1 MKILDTAMTGIVKG
15 NSARYYSKYVV
26 AGKEH
31 TETLNNFKYQ
41 NIINPNNEITI
52 GNTCASSVTF
62 SIYMPT
68 VSLENKEITVFEGV
82 KVNEEIQYIQ
92 LGIFTVTKQ
101 TSDGEYTSYE
111 AYDRMYKADMP
122 YFSDMT
128 FPGTDKIILNEICS
142 KLGIS
147 LATNIVT
154 AHTINEKPQG
164 YTYREIIGYMAML
177 QGSNAVINSDGNL
190 ELRWYKDSGYVL
202 DGHKYYQ
209 QGVTFT
215 TSKDFI
221 IQKLTCNNTKS
232 GSTEQSEITSG
243 DGATGLS
250 FANPFMTQ
258 AILDEIYKKI
268 GGFTFRPLTVKF
280 VGDYRL
286 EVGDIITVNKGGVDY
301 KVPVMQIKHECDGGL
316 MDTVTSIGQ
325 SDTENTSVASGPI
338 TKQMERYYADLIT
351 VNKALIN
358 KLDVDTAKITYATI
372 TNLKATNASVDNL
385 KTNKLDATYAD
396 IINANVESLKAANAE
411 ITQLKANSLT
421 ADIADLKYAQIDFAN
436 VKGQV
441 VTTSLI
447 KDGAVTNEKVGNL
460 SANKITSGEIDA
472 SKIKVY
478 NLNADY
484 LTVGYINGKRI
495 GTGSLSLDKLAEE
508 VPTKEY
514 LDKVQEELQGQI
526 DGNIE
531 TFTKTEIPTLNN
543 EPAVNWTDNATRKK
557 HIGDICYV
565 VNPASSAD
573 GYSYRFANTGT
584 EQAPVYEWVLIKD
597 SDVTKALQD
606 IININGEIT
615 GIKKFNVEVSS
626 WKTDTSE
633 ELSSLKKRTTTIET
647 DYSTKQEV
655 TDKINGIQVGGTNM
669 LLWTTTM
676 PGKFSSDSSGA
687 SSKGTVS
694 YQSDG
699 SALVTNNNSN
709 FCFQYHPDVSVMI
722 GSTYVVSAYYK
733 DVSGTQE
740 HQFQI
745 AYATA
750 SGKYAD
756 FHGVTG
762 TREVE
767 NGWKQSYLVF
777 TIPNTIKTPSL
788 ITIYLRSGTD
798 FTLYTHRYYIKNVK
812 LELGNK
818 VTDWSPAPED
828 VVDAIN
834 TKVSTT
840 VFNEV
845 KQTVDENSANIT
857 KMTETIS
864 TKADNSTV
872 TTLTNT
878 VNSVKQ
884 TANSNSSSISSLTTT
899 VSNVQTTANTA
910 KSTANTAKSTADTAN
925 NTANTAKSTADS
937 ALTKVNTLTTTVTN
951 QGSSITQLQTSINNK
966 VWKQD
971 ITTAVND
978 IQIGGR
984 NLAESTNQGTTGW
997 GWSMKSGGHTQSE
1010 IVENNIRTCKL
1021 LRNSTAQSGWSV
1033 IEYSRIG
1040 RSKYE
1045 PNTVYTVSF
1054 DVKSNVNTVM
1064 HIDLLQGNGT
1074 DNLMGSSTTV
1084 NSQIK
1089 ANQWNKLI
1097 WIIKTATT
1105 LPSSTGQLL
1114 YITGMNSGTG
1124 VWYQFKNLK
1133 IEKGNKATDWSPAP
1147 EDVDSSINAVNN
1159 KVTTVSNQYT
1169 TLNQTVNSISG
1180 TVNSHTEQIK
1190 QKADNSTVTTINN
1203 KVTSLT
1209 TDLSGFKTTVSN
1221 TYATKNSL
1229 SNYATTAAMNSAIS
1243 QSASSIT
1250 QSVSA
1255 TYATKSSLSSYATTA
1270 SLSAYIAKTD
1280 TGTLK
1285 SCIEA
1290 IADTINITAR
1300 GGLNLSGNRFTL
1312 NSTNTSITANGT
1324 ITCKNFV
1331 GNGGTIGGWNIN
1343 STSIYSD
1350 YKYDPSV
1357 GYGLYRVSLDKS
1369 TGSDSKVMSVR
1380 AAVKDNVFNYP
1391 FYVRSDGYLY
1401 TVKGQ
1406 ISGFQFDSNKMSNTV
1421 SIYLLPDKDVL
1432 HTLRN
1437 AIVNNTTSQLAL
1449 SQYDLNGSGK
1459 VDLTDFVVA
1468 KNYVLGTQTET
1479 NFSKWKYAKK
1489 SDITYKLNPSDVKN
1503 ALSISGTD
1511 IWGKTRQTTLG
1522 IGTLYSNEISCDNL
1536 IVKDPVDY
1544 STFNTFLNTINVR
1557 ESSTS
1562 IDLDSFKRNYV
1573 IKGNGMLIV
1582 NISVWTDTTDDYGTT
1597 AAEIYIDEKCVTE
1610 NHHRMTNS
1618 HPSELAGGA
1627 TFVWWFNDNTT
1638 HSIIIKAGS
1647 SKNGTKT
1654 YTQSIQA
1661 LFGLQIST

>member
-1 MKILDTAMTGIVKG
+1 MKILDTAMTEIVKG

-26 AGKEH
+26 EGKEH
-31 TETLNNFKYQ
+31 IETLNNFKFQ

-68 VSLENKEITVFEGV
+68 VSLENKEITIFEGV
-82 KVNEEIQYIQ
+82 KVGTEINYIKS
-92 LGIFTVTKQ
+92 GIFTVTKQ
-101 TSDGEYTSYE
+101 ASDGEYTSYE

-128 FPGTDKIILNEICS
+128 FPSTDKAILNEICS

-177 QGSNAVINSDGNL
+177 QGSNAVINADGNL

-243 DGATGLS
+243 DGATGLT

-301 KVPVMQIKHECDGGL
+301 KVPIMQITHECDGGL

-338 TKQMERYYADLIT
+338 TKQMQRYYADLIL

-358 KLDVDTAKITYATI
+358 KLSVDEADIRYASIET
-372 TNLKATNASVDNL
+372 LKAVNANIDNL

-495 GTGSLSLDKLAEE
+495 GSGSIELDKLAEE

-615 GIKKFNVEVSS
+615 GIKKFNVEISS
-626 WKTDTSE
+626 WKTDTDS
-633 ELSSLKKRTTTIET
+633 ELSSLKTRTTSLET
-647 DYSTKQEV
+647 DMGNKVDTTTFNEVKQTVDENSSTITKMSETLSKKADSGTVTTLSNTVNSIKQTTDSNTSSISSLTTTV
-655 TDKINGIQVGGTNM
+655 TKVENTANSASKTATAANNTANTAKSTADSALSKVNTLTTTVTNQGSSITQLQGSITNKVWKTDITESVNNLQIGGTNM

-699 SALVTNNNSN
+699 SAFVINNNSN
-709 FCFQYHPDVSVMI
+709 FRFQYHPDVNVMI
-722 GSTYVVSAYYK
+722 GATYVVSAYYR
-733 DVSGTQE
+733 DVSGAQA

-762 TREVE
+762 TREVGD
-767 NGWKQSYLVF
+767 GWKQSYLVF
-777 TIPNTIKTPSL
+777 TIPDTIKTSNL
-788 ITIYLRSGTD
+788 ITVYLKSGAD
-798 FTLYTHRYYIKNVK
+798 YTLYNHSYYIKNVK

-818 VTDWSPAPED
+818 VTTWSPAPED
-828 VVDAIN
+828 V
-834 TKVSTT
+834 
-840 VFNEV
+840 
-845 KQTVDENSANIT
+845 
-857 KMTETIS
+857 
-864 TKADNSTV
+864 
-872 TTLTNT
+872 
-878 VNSVKQ
+878 
-884 TANSNSSSISSLTTT
+884 SS
-899 VSNVQTTANTA
+899 
-910 KSTANTAKSTADTAN
+910 
-925 NTANTAKSTADS
+925 
-937 ALTKVNTLTTTVTN
+937 
-951 QGSSITQLQTSINNK
+951 G
-966 VWKQD
+966 
-971 ITTAVND
+971 
-978 IQIGGR
+978 
-984 NLAESTNQGTTGW
+984 
-997 GWSMKSGGHTQSE
+997 
-1010 IVENNIRTCKL
+1010 
-1021 LRNSTAQSGWSV
+1021 
-1033 IEYSRIG
+1033 
-1040 RSKYE
+1040 
-1045 PNTVYTVSF
+1045 
-1054 DVKSNVNTVM
+1054 
-1064 HIDLLQGNGT
+1064 
-1074 DNLMGSSTTV
+1074 
-1084 NSQIK
+1084 
-1089 ANQWNKLI
+1089 
-1097 WIIKTATT
+1097 
-1105 LPSSTGQLL
+1105 
-1114 YITGMNSGTG
+1114 
-1124 VWYQFKNLK
+1124 
-1133 IEKGNKATDWSPAP
+1133 
-1147 EDVDSSINAVNN
+1147 INAVDT
-1159 KVTTVSNQYT
+1159 KVTAVSNQYT
-1169 TLNQTVNSISG
+1169 TLNQTVNSISA
-1180 TVNSHTEQIK
+1180 TVNSHTSQIAT
-1190 QKADNSTVTTINN
+1190 KADNSTVTTINN

-1243 QSASSIT
+1243 QSANSIT

-1312 NSTNTSITANGT
+1312 SSTNTTITTDGT
-1324 ITCKNFV
+1324 ITTKKFV

-1350 YKYDPSV
+1350 YRYDPSV

-1380 AAVKDNVFNYP
+1380 ATVKDNVFNYP

-1437 AIVNNTTSQLAL
+1437 AIVNNTTSQLPL
-1449 SQYDLNGSGK
+1449 EQYDLNGNGE
-1459 VDLTDFVVA
+1459 VNLADFVVA
-1468 KNYVLGTQTET
+1468 KNYVLGTHTET
-1479 NFSKWKYAKK
+1479 DFRKWKYAKT

-1544 STFNTFLNTINVR
+1544 STFNTFLNTINVK
-1557 ESSTS
+1557 ETSTS
-1562 IDLDSFKRNYV
+1562 IDLDNFVRNYT
-1573 IKGNGMLIV
+1573 IKGNGMLVV

-1597 AAEIYIDEKCVTE
+1597 TAKIYIDGNCVM
-1610 NHHRMTNS
+1610 NNRNRMTNS

-1638 HSIIIKAGS
+1638 HNIQIEAGS
-1647 SKNGTKT
+1647 SKEGTKT

>member
-1 MKILDTAMTGIVKG
+1 MKILDTAMTEIVKG

-26 AGKEH
+26 DGKEH
-31 TETLNNFKYQ
+31 IETLNNFKFL
-41 NIINPNNEITI
+41 NMINPNNEITI
-52 GNTCASSVTF
+52 GNTCSSSVTF
-62 SIYMPT
+62 SIYMPAI
-68 VSLENKEITVFEGV
+68 SLENKEITVFEGV

-122 YFSDMT
+122 YFSDMV
-128 FPGTDKIILNEICS
+128 FPSTDKAILNEICG

-147 LATNIVT
+147 LATSITNT
-154 AHTINEKPQG
+154 HTITDKPQG
-164 YTYREIIGYMAML
+164 YTYREIIGYIAML
-177 QGSNAVINSDGNL
+177 QGCNAVINANGNL
-190 ELRWYKDSGYVL
+190 ELRWYKDSSYVL

-243 DGATGLS
+243 DGATGLT

-301 KVPVMQIKHECDGGL
+301 KVPIMQITHECDGGL

-338 TKQMERYYADLIT
+338 AKQMERYYADLIL

-358 KLDVDTAKITYATI
+358 KLSVDEADIRYASIET
-372 TNLKATNASVDNL
+372 LKAVNANIDNL

-436 VKGQV
+436 IKGQV

-495 GTGSLSLDKLAEE
+495 GSGSIELDKLAEE

-531 TFTKTEIPTLNN
+531 TFTKTEIPTLSN

-615 GIKKFNVEVSS
+615 GIKKFNVEISS
-626 WKTDTSE
+626 WKTDTDS
-633 ELSSLKKRTTTIET
+633 ELSSLKTRTTSLET
-647 DYSTKQEV
+647 DMGNKVDTTTFNEVKQTVDENSSTITKMSETLSKKADSGTVTTLSNTVNSIKQTTDSNTSSISSLTTTV
-655 TDKINGIQVGGTNM
+655 TKVENTANSASKTATAANNTANTAKSTADSALSKVNTLTTTVTNQGSSITQLQGSITNKVWKTDITESINNLQVGGTNM

-699 SALVTNNNSN
+699 SAFVINKNSN
-709 FCFQYHPDVSVMI
+709 FRFQYHPDVNVMI
-722 GSTYVVSAYYK
+722 GVTYVVSAYYR
-733 DVSGTQE
+733 DVSGAQA

-762 TREVE
+762 TREVGD
-767 NGWKQSYLVF
+767 GWKQSYLVF
-777 TIPNTIKTPSL
+777 TIPDTIKTSNL
-788 ITIYLRSGTD
+788 ITVYLRSGAD
-798 FTLYTHRYYIKNVK
+798 YTLYNHSYYIKNVK

-818 VTDWSPAPED
+818 VTTWSPAPED
-828 VVDAIN
+828 V
-834 TKVSTT
+834 
-840 VFNEV
+840 
-845 KQTVDENSANIT
+845 
-857 KMTETIS
+857 
-864 TKADNSTV
+864 
-872 TTLTNT
+872 
-878 VNSVKQ
+878 
-884 TANSNSSSISSLTTT
+884 SS
-899 VSNVQTTANTA
+899 
-910 KSTANTAKSTADTAN
+910 
-925 NTANTAKSTADS
+925 
-937 ALTKVNTLTTTVTN
+937 
-951 QGSSITQLQTSINNK
+951 G
-966 VWKQD
+966 
-971 ITTAVND
+971 
-978 IQIGGR
+978 
-984 NLAESTNQGTTGW
+984 
-997 GWSMKSGGHTQSE
+997 
-1010 IVENNIRTCKL
+1010 
-1021 LRNSTAQSGWSV
+1021 
-1033 IEYSRIG
+1033 
-1040 RSKYE
+1040 
-1045 PNTVYTVSF
+1045 
-1054 DVKSNVNTVM
+1054 
-1064 HIDLLQGNGT
+1064 
-1074 DNLMGSSTTV
+1074 
-1084 NSQIK
+1084 
-1089 ANQWNKLI
+1089 
-1097 WIIKTATT
+1097 
-1105 LPSSTGQLL
+1105 
-1114 YITGMNSGTG
+1114 
-1124 VWYQFKNLK
+1124 
-1133 IEKGNKATDWSPAP
+1133 
-1147 EDVDSSINAVNN
+1147 INAVDT

-1169 TLNQTVNSISG
+1169 TLNQTVNSISA
-1180 TVNSHTEQIK
+1180 TVNSHTSQIAT
-1190 QKADNSTVTTINN
+1190 KADNSTITTLNN

-1243 QSASSIT
+1243 QSANSIT

-1300 GGLNLSGNRFTL
+1300 GGLNLSGDRFTL
-1312 NSTNTSITANGT
+1312 NSTNTSITADGT
-1324 ITCKNFV
+1324 VTCNNFV

-1350 YKYDPSV
+1350 YRYDPSV

-1380 AAVKDNVFNYP
+1380 ATVKDNVFNYP

-1468 KNYVLGTQTET
+1468 KNYVLGTQTEA

-1522 IGTLYSNEISCDNL
+1522 IGTLYSNKISCDNL

-1562 IDLDSFKRNYV
+1562 IDLASFTRNYV

-1582 NISVWTDTTDDYGTT
+1582 NISVWTDATDDYGTT
-1597 AAEIYIDEKCVTE
+1597 TAEIYIDNKCVTE
-1610 NHHRMTNS
+1610 NRHRMTNS
-1618 HPSELAGGA
+1618 HPSELAGGT

-1638 HSIIIKAGS
+1638 HNIQIKAGS
-1647 SKNGTKT
+1647 SKEGTKT